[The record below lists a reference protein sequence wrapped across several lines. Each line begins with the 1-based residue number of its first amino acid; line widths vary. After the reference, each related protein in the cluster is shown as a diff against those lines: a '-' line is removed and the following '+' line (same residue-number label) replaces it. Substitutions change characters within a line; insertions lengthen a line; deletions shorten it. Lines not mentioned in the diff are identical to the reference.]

1 MATFGEWLRVVQK
14 LVEAEGVGWDGIE
27 HDERR
32 YRSWFYGQWKPA
44 DAAHAIILSMSAQA
58 SL

>member
-14 LVEAEGVGWDGIE
+14 LVEAEGVRWDDIE
-27 HDERR
+27 HNERR

-44 DAAHAIILSMSAQA
+44 DAAHAIILSMSAEA